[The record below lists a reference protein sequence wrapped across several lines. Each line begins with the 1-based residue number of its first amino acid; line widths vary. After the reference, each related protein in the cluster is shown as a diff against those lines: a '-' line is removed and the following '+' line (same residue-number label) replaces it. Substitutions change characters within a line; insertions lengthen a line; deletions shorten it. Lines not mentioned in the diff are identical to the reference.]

1 MYLRGQSIKSQRLSI
16 LRHELTIERQA
27 EGKDSPRG
35 IKMQRRNWLPSI
47 TVLMFVLVMAAIP
60 RGHTPIAS
68 RWNFNE
74 HLYPVFQERCGSCHV
89 DGGVAPMSLV
99 DYRSAFPWTQS
110 IREEILGLR
119 MPPWQAEDGFGDF
132 RNGHALTST
141 EMNMILEW
149 SAGGYPE
156 GPRDQTP
163 DATAPVQEWTFG
175 DPTVVLQIP
184 QPFALDAAT
193 SEVIRYFVLATDI
206 GESKSIL
213 GAELRPGARAV
224 VRGAAIFVD
233 TTGAAR
239 SLADADEAP
248 GFSEPQ
254 DQSFPLT
261 PPVAVW
267 TPGQPSV
274 INEAAGYHLPES
286 ADIVVRIHYKKTWI
300 TEGMDFSDQSQI
312 GLYLS
317 ESNIRPIES
326 LVVASPSSLSG
337 RKTRFTHEISD
348 DITVLA
354 LFPEVDI
361 ESSELQVEAVTPTG
375 DRVPMLWLREP
386 DEGWPTRFWLNS
398 PVSLPAGSRIEVTA
412 ALEPAAER
420 IPKPTLIG
428 NRTAPIRFAIDYV
441 TGSLPSN

>member
-1 MYLRGQSIKSQRLSI
+1 MYLREQLIKSQRLLI
-16 LRHELTIERQA
+16 LRHKLTIERQA
-27 EGKDSPRG
+27 EEIDSPRG
-35 IKMQRRNWLPSI
+35 IRMQRRIWLSSI
-47 TVLMFVLVMAAIP
+47 TVLMFVLVMASIP

-74 HLYPVFQERCGSCHV
+74 HLYPVFKERCGSCHV
-89 DGGVAPMSLV
+89 DGGIAPMSLV

-163 DATAPVQEWTFG
+163 DATAQAQEWTLG
-175 DPTVVLQIP
+175 EPTVVLQIP

-193 SEVIRYFVLATDI
+193 SELVRYFVLSTDL

-248 GFSEPQ
+248 GFSEPP

-274 INEAAGYHLPES
+274 INEAAGYHLPER
-286 ADIVVRIHYKKTWI
+286 ADLVVRIHYKKTWI

-317 ESNIRPIES
+317 ESTTQPIKS
-326 LVVASPSSLSG
+326 LLVASPSSLSG
-337 RKTRFTHEISD
+337 RKASFTHHILD

-354 LFPEVDI
+354 LLPEVDI

-386 DEGWPTRFWLNS
+386 DEGWPTRFWFNS
-398 PVSLPAGSRIEVTA
+398 PVILPAGSRIEVTA
-412 ALEPAAER
+412 TLQPAAER

-441 TGSLPSN
+441 TGSLPAN